1 MDELLDAI
9 VDDENPSQISDR
21 IKDIL
26 FAKAAEKVDSFRPNV
41 ANTMFAATDD
51 GEE

>member
-9 VDDENPSQISDR
+9 VDDENQSQISDR

-26 FAKAAEKVDSFRPNV
+26 FAKAAEKVDSFRPTV
-41 ANTMFAATDD
+41 ANTMFADTDG